1 MKNKNKRLPNKIISG
16 LFLNSLRWYL
26 GNIFSLNLEKND
38 TIKLNPPY
46 LLIGNHAN
54 FWDGV
59 LVNLFIKDPI
69 CFLVSDE
76 YFRKPLLGWLL
87 QIEGSIPKKKYF
99 ADFTAI
105 KEALKAKE
113 TGRIIGI
120 FPGGNRNWDG
130 STEEILFPTAKL
142 IKMLNIPVVRV
153 LSKGSYLT
161 YPRWANF
168 KRRGKISYSYDLIL
182 TNEKIQELTVE
193 DIYREVTKSLSYRE
207 YDYQRTAMNKYMGK
221 NLAERLELFLFL
233 CPKCH
238 QIGSL
243 RSRGDI
249 LSCQTCGY
257 EVKYNQYGFLSSEK
271 QHLYFDNPD
280 DWNQW
285 QISWIK
291 DFLEKSIK
299 NGSQETLL
307 QDKGV
312 NITRI
317 IKQKILEQV
326 KYGEL
331 SLRGKE
337 LILKTDTSGALH
349 FKLSLIK
356 GLNVQYNNQLEF
368 YYQDE
373 LYKFNFDNPSISA
386 YKWYKI
392 IKLYQNIF
400 FNINSVEE
408 T

>member
-1 MKNKNKRLPNKIISG
+1 MKKIQKRLPNKIISG
-16 LFLNSLRWYL
+16 LFLGSLRWYL
-26 GNIFSLNLEKND
+26 RRIFSLNVERND
-38 TIKLNPPY
+38 TVGLVPPY
-46 LLIGNHAN
+46 MVIGNHAN

-69 CFLVSDE
+69 SFLVSDE

-87 QIEGSIPKKKYF
+87 RIEGSIPKKKFF

-120 FPGGNRNWDG
+120 FPEGNRNWDG
-130 STEEILFPTAKL
+130 SIEEILFPTAKL
-142 IKMLNIPVVRV
+142 IKMLKIPVVRV
-153 LSKGSYLT
+153 LLKGSYLT
-161 YPRWANF
+161 FPRWARF
-168 KRRGKISYSYDLIL
+168 SRKGKISLSYRLIL
-182 TNEKIQELTVE
+182 TQDNIQELSVE
-193 DIYREVTKSLSYRE
+193 SIYREITKSLSYRE
-207 YDYQRTAMNKYMGK
+207 YDYQRAAMNVYLGKY
-221 NLAERLELFLFL
+221 LAERLELFLFL
-233 CPKCH
+233 CPDCH
-238 QIGSL
+238 KIGSL
-243 RSRGDI
+243 CSRDDI
-249 LSCQTCGY
+249 LSCQNCGY
-257 EVKYNQYGFLSSEK
+257 QVKYNQYGFLSSEK

-291 DFLEKSIK
+291 DFLKKNIKS
-299 NGSQETLL
+299 GSQTILL

-312 NITRI
+312 NTTRI
-317 IKQKILEQV
+317 IQQKILDQV
-326 KYGEL
+326 RYGEL

-337 LILKTDTSGALH
+337 LILKKNTSGTLH
-349 FKLSLIK
+349 FKLTLIK

-373 LYKFNFDNPSISA
+373 LYQFNFDNPSISA

-400 FNINSVEE
+400 FEYK
-408 T
+408 